1 MSSRG
6 VTLSEEQIR
15 GALSRADLLAR
26 EAGDELRLRFSE
38 WVRAF
43 DYLTG
48 RDCPKTYLP
57 VIAIL
62 LTARSMRDPA
72 ELDVLVIQQK
82 AGPKGYAAAS
92 IGRILI
98 PFATEQGIDLRSKSS
113 SVLNNQPFTFK
124 KFITPK
130 MTDRKPVQFARFF
143 EAASAINSLSS
154 SESHEVL
161 ALLFHMSR
169 AVAKEVVT
177 FKATHMDWNEVRH
190 HFAAWARFTD
200 ENSDNGKV
208 GLVFVTSLL
217 GLAYGDSVVA
227 MGQNWDPDVTTPGDV
242 QVLENGEPW
251 LWIEVKQK
259 PVTTGD
265 VQAFCEK
272 VKLVR
277 GTRIFYCALANA
289 NYRNNLNHDKLAK
302 LAASDSLDLTI
313 VESPA
318 ELVDVLLPRCPGQPG
333 ILVARMA
340 EILTRRLVEADVSLD
355 VCERFESLTMQLF
368 GVS

>member
-15 GALSRADLLAR
+15 GALSRADLMAR
-26 EAGDELRLRFSE
+26 EAGDELRTKYPE
-38 WVRAF
+38 WVRTF

-62 LTARSMRDPA
+62 LTARSMRESA
-72 ELDVLVIQQK
+72 ELDVLVIQQQ
-82 AGPKGYAAAS
+82 AGPRGYAAAS

-113 SVLNNQPFTFK
+113 QVLNNQPFTFK
-124 KFITPK
+124 KNITPG

-143 EAASAINSLSS
+143 EAASDVNSLTS
-154 SESHEVL
+154 SEAHEVL

-169 AVAKEVVT
+169 AVTREVVNYQ
-177 FKATHMDWNEVRH
+177 ATVMDWNQVRH
-190 HFAAWARFTD
+190 HFATWARFTD

-217 GLAYGDSVVA
+217 ALAYGDSAVV

-242 QVLENGEPW
+242 QVLEDDIPW

-259 PVTTGD
+259 PITTGD

-272 VKLVR
+272 IRLV
-277 GTRIFYCALANA
+277 GGMRILYCALANA
-289 NYRNNLNHDKLAK
+289 GYRNNLNHDKLAK
-302 LAASDSLDLTI
+302 LAASESLNLKI
-313 VESPA
+313 VESPT
-318 ELVDVLLPRCPGQPG
+318 ELVDVLLPLCPGQPG
-333 ILVARMA
+333 ILVAKMA
-340 EILTRRLVEADVSLD
+340 GIMTSRLVEADASID
-355 VCERFESLTMQLF
+355 VCERFDSLNMQLL
-368 GVS
+368 GVR